1 MKERRLIL
9 EQLDN
14 RIIRYKALD
23 DIVMPAY
30 GWVYSIRKALNMSLR
45 QLGRKMSITPQSV
58 KKLEEREKNGSVS
71 LNVLRQVGLALD
83 MKFVYGFIPR
93 HYTLQKMIEKRA
105 EELAMEIVHRTSV
118 SMNLEDQKPNDAR
131 LKKAISEKAE
141 EFNRNIPKYLW
152 D

>member
-1 MKERRLIL
+1 
-9 EQLDN
+9 
-14 RIIRYKALD
+14 
-23 DIVMPAY
+23 
-30 GWVYSIRKALNMSLR
+30 
-45 QLGRKMSITPQSV
+45 
-58 KKLEEREKNGSVS
+58 
-71 LNVLRQVGLALD
+71 
-83 MKFVYGFIPR
+83 
-93 HYTLQKMIEKRA
+93 MIEKRA